1 MFCMLVTKN
10 MNKLYFIFILLLAAH
25 QSMIHAA
32 PMSFKG
38 STTSMTQASKN
49 YFSIESSYA
58 SSIKESF
65 GAKTVR
71 AKGNGYDT
79 TSGEIFYLRKL
90 MRKNTINSQANLWL
104 FAGAGFIGIKKNN
117 IKEHHVYLSPIL
129 QFDYETKRM
138 YGMVSH
144 QVLRAGHENFDATK
158 IEGGFSFYAAGYTEI
173 QPWFILKTKNINSL
187 NNKIKY
193 TPTLRLINKSIF
205 MDAGVS
211 TDGDASFHFMYTF

>member
-1 MFCMLVTKN
+1 MFCMLVTKS
-10 MNKLYFIFILLLAAH
+10 MSKLNFIFIFLLVAH
-25 QSMIHAA
+25 QSIVHAA

-38 STTSMTQASKN
+38 STTNMTELRKD

-65 GAKTVR
+65 GVKTVR

-104 FAGAGFIGIKKNN
+104 FTGAGFIDIKKNN
-117 IKEHHVYLSPIL
+117 IKEHYIYLSPTL
-129 QFDYETKRM
+129 QFDYETKRI
-138 YGMVSH
+138 YGMISH
-144 QVLRAGHENFDATK
+144 QVLRAGHENFDVTK
-158 IEGGFSFYAAGYTEI
+158 IEGGFSFYEAGYNEI

-193 TPTLRLINKSIF
+193 TPTFRIINKSIF
-205 MDAGVS
+205 MDTGVS
-211 TDGDASFHFMYTF
+211 TDGDASFHLMYTF

>member
-1 MFCMLVTKN
+1 MLVTKS
-10 MNKLYFIFILLLAAH
+10 MGKLYYVLIFLLAAH
-25 QSMIHAA
+25 LSMAHAA

-38 STTSMTQASKN
+38 STTSMTEVSED
-49 YFSIESSYA
+49 YFSVESSYA
-58 SSIKESF
+58 SSIKGSF
-65 GAKTVR
+65 GAKTVKAR
-71 AKGNGYDT
+71 SDAYNI

-104 FAGAGFIGIKKNN
+104 FTGVGFIDIEKNN
-117 IKEHHVYLSPIL
+117 TKEHQIYLSPTL
-129 QFDYETKRM
+129 QFDYETKRI

-144 QVLRAGHENFDATK
+144 QILRAGHEDFDTTK
-158 IEGGFSFYAAGYTEI
+158 IEGGFSFYEAGYTQI

-205 MDAGVS
+205 MDVGVS